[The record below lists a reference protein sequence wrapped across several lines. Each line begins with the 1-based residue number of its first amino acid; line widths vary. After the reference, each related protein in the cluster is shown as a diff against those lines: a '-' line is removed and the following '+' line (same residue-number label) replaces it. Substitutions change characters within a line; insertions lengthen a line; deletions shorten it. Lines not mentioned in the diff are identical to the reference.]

1 MKIFLLLIIVL
12 TIQYGSKAQIIPDSQ
27 RIIWRP
33 GIPGGIPDIE
43 GPIINILHYNA
54 DPKGEK
60 DSRAAIVNAIN
71 AVPSS
76 GGVVYIPEGT
86 YLISSAITISKSGV
100 VIRGEGPDKTK
111 LMMNG
116 NGNSFNITFYDRGA
130 WQTIGADVPKNCS
143 GMKVPYASLFRVG
156 QFAEIQQAN
165 DPARM
170 YTNPTWIQ
178 DWGENAV
185 GQMFEIT
192 EVVGDS
198 IKFRTSAHLDY
209 EKRLSVQIRPLRK
222 VSGVGFE
229 DFYIEKLVSD
239 GNTFHFV
246 HAAYCWIRNVES
258 AYTRFR
264 HVGLNQ
270 SLGCEVRDSY
280 FHHSFN
286 YGDGGSAYGVDCL
299 SHSTDNLI
307 ENNIFD
313 HLRHSMMVHLGAC
326 GNVFGYNYSTRAVQG
341 DNPNALN
348 QGWIPVDI
356 SVHGHYP
363 FMNLFE
369 GNELEQAGLADYWG
383 PSGPGNTLFRNYL
396 TRDGIYYQ
404 DNSHRQNIVGNITRK
419 IENRGNT
426 SQNVIEH
433 GNVVNS
439 VIQWNNTIPER
450 VLPHSLYRTER
461 PQFMPDS
468 IWPPFG
474 PDVAEPAKLPAKYR
488 YESLTEL
495 AEVIINTINKTG
507 CSSITWNDSTYT
519 ESGRHEWWY
528 KSVAGLDSVVVLNL
542 NIIQTQT
549 PDSISIE
556 KASNGNLL
564 KWKGSTHGF
573 FEVFRNGR
581 SFHQTKISRFLD
593 QAVKS
598 GENYCYS
605 VREVF
610 SGCRSEFSPEVCSSL
625 VSAHDISQPGTAVY
639 PNPATRSF
647 SVYGNGIKTVKVVS
661 PSGQLVRNYQAEG
674 ESSLTVSSVG
684 FSPGTYLVIVETI
697 GHGVSNHKVSVV
709 GS

>member
-1 MKIFLLLIIVL
+1 MKVLLFLIVFYVL
-12 TIQYGSKAQIIPDSQ
+12 GYEINAQIIPDKQ
-27 RIIWRP
+27 RITWKP
-33 GIPGGIPDIE
+33 GIPGGIPEIA
-43 GPIINILHYNA
+43 GPVINVLNYNA

-60 DSRAAIVNAIN
+60 DSRAALVNAIN

-76 GGVVYIPEGT
+76 GGVVFIPEGT
-86 YLISSAITISKSGV
+86 YLISSSISISKSGV
-100 VIRGEGPDKTK
+100 VIRGAGPDKTK
-111 LMMNG
+111 LKMNG
-116 NGNSFNITFYDRGA
+116 SGNSFNITLYDRGA
-130 WQTIGADVPKNCS
+130 WQTIGADVPKNS
-143 GMKVPYASLFRVG
+143 SAIRVSNSSLFRVG

-170 YTNPTWIQ
+170 YSNPAWIQ

-192 EVVGDS
+192 EVDGDS

-209 EKRLSVQIRPLRK
+209 EKRLNVQIRPLRK
-222 VSGVGFE
+222 VTRVGFE
-229 DFYIEKLVSD
+229 DFCIEKLVAD

-326 GNVFGYNYSTRAVQG
+326 GNVFGYNFSTRAVQG

-348 QGWIPVDI
+348 LGWVPVDI

-396 TRDGIYYQ
+396 TLDGIYYQ
-404 DNSHRQNIVGNITRK
+404 DHSHFQNFVGNITRK
-419 IENRGNT
+419 VENRGNT
-426 SQNVIEH
+426 SRNAIEH

-439 VIQWNNTIPER
+439 VVQWNETIPER
-450 VLPHSLYRTER
+450 ELPFSLYLNEK
-461 PQFMPDS
+461 PHFIPDS

-474 PDVAEPAKLPAKYR
+474 PDVDNPARLPAKDR
-488 YESLTEL
+488 YELLNKTTEI
-495 AEVIINTINKTG
+495 IINSINKSG
-507 CSSITWNDSTYT
+507 CGSLTWNDSTYT
-519 ESGRHEWWY
+519 ESGRYEWWY
-528 KSVAGLDSVVVLNL
+528 KTVAGLDSVVVLNL
-542 NIIQTQT
+542 NIIKTNM
-549 PDSISIE
+549 PDSLSFE
-556 KASNGNLL
+556 KVSNGNLI
-564 KWKGSTHGF
+564 KWKGSTHGY

-581 SFHQTKISRFLD
+581 SFHQTKTSSFLD
-593 QAVKS
+593 QALKL

-610 SGCRSEFSPEVCSSL
+610 SGCRSDFSPEVCPTL
-625 VSAHDISQPGTAVY
+625 VSAHNIFRPATIVY
-639 PNPATRSF
+639 PNLVTCSF
-647 SVYGNGIKTVKVVS
+647 SVYGNGIKSVKVIS
-661 PSGQLVRNYQAEG
+661 PSGQVVRNYQPEG
-674 ESSLTVSSVG
+674 TSSLTVSSDG
-684 FSPGTYLVIVETI
+684 FSTGTYLVIVETI
-697 GHGVSNHKVSVV
+697 GHGVSTHKVSVI

>member
-1 MKIFLLLIIVL
+1 MRVLLLLIIFCI
-12 TIQYGSKAQIIPDSQ
+12 TGSEIFAQIIPDKQ
-27 RIIWRP
+27 RISWKP

-43 GPIINILHYNA
+43 GPVVNILNYNA

-60 DSRAAIVNAIN
+60 DSRAALVNAIN

-76 GGVVYIPEGT
+76 GGVVFIPEGT

-100 VIRGEGPDKTK
+100 VIRGAGPDKTK
-111 LMMNG
+111 LKMNG
-116 NGNSFNITFYDRGA
+116 TGNSFNITLYERGT
-130 WQTIGADVPKNCS
+130 WQTIGADVPKNS
-143 GMKVPYASLFRVG
+143 SAIRVPNASLFRVG

-165 DPARM
+165 DPAKM
-170 YTNPTWIQ
+170 YTNATWIQ

-185 GQMFEIT
+185 GQMFEIA
-192 EVVGDS
+192 EVAGDS

-209 EKRLSVQIRPLRK
+209 EKRLNVQIRPLRK
-222 VSGVGFE
+222 VTGVGFE
-229 DFYIEKLVSD
+229 DFYIEKLVAD

-348 QGWIPVDI
+348 QGWVPVDI

-404 DNSHRQNIVGNITRK
+404 DHSHQQNFVGNITSK

-426 SQNVIEH
+426 SRNAIVH

-439 VIQWNNTIPER
+439 VVSWDDSIPER
-450 VLPHSLYRTER
+450 ELPHSLYLTER
-461 PQFMPDS
+461 PHFMPDS

-474 PDVAEPAKLPAKYR
+474 PEIDKPAKLPAKDR
-488 YESLTEL
+488 YDLLTRT
-495 AEVIINTINKTG
+495 AEVIINSINKTG
-507 CSSITWNDSTYT
+507 CGSFTWNDSTYT
-519 ESGRHEWWY
+519 ESGRYEWWY
-528 KSVAGLDSVVVLNL
+528 KTAAGQDSAVVLNL
-542 NIIQTQT
+542 NITKT
-549 PDSISIE
+549 YVPDSISFE
-556 KASNGNLL
+556 KASNGNLI
-564 KWKGSTHGF
+564 KWKGSTHGY

-581 SFHQTKISRFLD
+581 SFHQTKTNSFLD
-593 QAVKS
+593 QALKT

-610 SGCRSEFSPEVCSSL
+610 SGCRSDFSPEVCSAL
-625 VSAHDISQPGTAVY
+625 VSVHDINRSVTVVF
-639 PNPATRSF
+639 PNPASHQF
-647 SVYGNGIKTVKVVS
+647 FVYGSSIKSVKVVS
-661 PSGQLVRNYQAEG
+661 SSGQVVGNYQAG
-674 ESSLTVSSVG
+674 GASSVTISSRG
-684 FSPGTYLVIVETI
+684 YSPGTYIVLVETPDDE
-697 GHGVSNHKVSVV
+697 VTTHKVSVV